1 MYLKDVCTF
10 NKQRVTLQQSL
21 NIKGWMAYLRQQLKP
36 NIYSKPTTI
45 AQRSRFWVLWYVV
58 QQPSGA
64 ITTTTSTG
72 GISNI
77 VEQQQQQQRRCQV
90 GWGRVSALVNV
101 MAG

>member
-77 VEQQQQQQRRCQV
+77 VEQQQQQQLPGWV
-90 GWGRVSALVNV
+90 GSGVRPCSECV